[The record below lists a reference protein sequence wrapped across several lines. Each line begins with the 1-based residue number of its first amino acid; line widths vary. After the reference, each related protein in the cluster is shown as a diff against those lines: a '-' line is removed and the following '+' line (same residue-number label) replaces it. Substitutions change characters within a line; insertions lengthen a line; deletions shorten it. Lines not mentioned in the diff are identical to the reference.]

1 MTAGWSRR
9 EWLALIGSLGVGNAA
24 FQRALAATAAQMPS
38 EGITPE
44 MVKNAEWIAGISLSD
59 SQRRAVANRLT
70 ASLRQLRQLRD
81 TAVGYEVPPA
91 LVFTPVPGQAHGTA
105 ERGQVQPSPLREPV
119 RRPKSDTELAY
130 LPVYQLA
137 ELLRTRQVSSV
148 ELTRLY
154 LDRLRRYDP
163 ALLCVV
169 TLMDDLALRQA
180 EQADKEIAAG
190 HYRGPLH
197 GIPWVAKDLIAYPG
211 YRTTWGAEP
220 FREQR
225 LEQKATVAARLEEAG
240 AVLLAKTSLGAL
252 AQGDQWF
259 GGQTRNPWNP
269 KQGSS
274 GSSAGTAAAV
284 AAGLAAFGLGSETLG
299 SIISPSAR
307 CGVTGLRPTFG
318 RVSRFGCMPLAW
330 SLDKIGPMARCVE
343 DCALILAAIHGADPQ
358 DPTTVTRPFHWP
370 GKKPLRELRVGYFE
384 DKGLATAEADL
395 KVLRSLGVRLVPIRL
410 PWRLA
415 SALVG
420 IILEAEAATAFDDLT
435 RYGVQTGI
443 GNWAITFRRARFHTA
458 VDYLRAQ
465 RLRTLLMRQMQEVF
479 ETIDLYVGGNDLA
492 LANLTGHPTI
502 CLPNGFTSAGTPTAI
517 TFTGSLFG
525 ETDLLTLAKAYQE
538 ATGHHR
544 RRPPEDKWLPLDKEK
559 TPPEKEKPPL
569 EKEKTPLE
577 KQ

>member
-1 MTAGWSRR
+1 
-9 EWLALIGSLGVGNAA
+9 LAVIGSLGVGNAA

-38 EGITPE
+38 EGITPD

-81 TAVGYEVPPA
+81 TPVGYDVPPA
-91 LVFTPVPGQAHGTA
+91 ILFTPIPGQGSGAT
-105 ERGQVQPSPLREPV
+105 ERGQVQPVPLPEPV
-119 RRPKSDTELAY
+119 RRPKSDTDLAY

-154 LDRLRRYDP
+154 LERLRQYDP

-169 TLMDDLALRQA
+169 TLTEELARRQA
-180 EQADKEIAAG
+180 EEADREIAAG
-190 HYRGPLH
+190 RYRGPLH

-240 AVLLAKTSLGAL
+240 AVLLAKTTLGAL

-299 SIISPSAR
+299 SIISPSIR

-343 DCALILAAIHGADPQ
+343 DCALVLGAIHGADPQ
-358 DPTTVTRPFHWP
+358 DPTSVTRPFHWP

-384 DKGLATAEADL
+384 EKGMATAEADL
-395 KVLRSLGVRLVPIRL
+395 KVLRSLGVQLVPIRL

-420 IILEAEAATAFDDLT
+420 IILEAEAATVFDDLT
-435 RYGVQTGI
+435 RSGVQEGI
-443 GNWAITFRRARFHTA
+443 GNWAITFRRARFYTA

-465 RLRTLLMRQMQEVF
+465 RLRTTLMQQMQQLF
-479 ETIDLYVGGNDLA
+479 EKIDLYVGGNDLA
-492 LANLTGHPTI
+492 IANLTGHPTI
-502 CLPNGFTSAGTPTAI
+502 SLPNGFTSAGTPTAI

-544 RRPPEDKWLPLDKEK
+544 RRPPEDKWLPLDKQ
-559 TPPEKEKPPL
+559 PPEKK
-569 EKEKTPLE
+569 
-577 KQ
+577 

>member
-1 MTAGWSRR
+1 MATVWSRR
-9 EWLALIGSLGVGNAA
+9 EWLALLGSLGVGNAV
-24 FQRALAATAAQMPS
+24 FHRALAATAAQMPS

-44 MVKNAEWIAGISLSD
+44 MVKNAEWIAGITLSD

-81 TAVGYEVPPA
+81 TPVGYDVPPA
-91 LVFTPVPGQAHGTA
+91 LLFTPAPGPMTGAM
-105 ERGQVQPSPLREPV
+105 ERGQVQPSPLPEPV
-119 RRPKSDTELAY
+119 RRPKSDTDLAY
-130 LPVYQLA
+130 LPVHQLA

-154 LDRLRRYDP
+154 LERLRKYDP
-163 ALLCVV
+163 ALVCVV
-169 TLMDDLALRQA
+169 TLTEELALRQA
-180 EQADKEIAAG
+180 EHADREIAAG
-190 HYRGPLH
+190 RYRGPLH

-211 YRTTWGAEP
+211 YPTTWGAEP

-240 AVLLAKTSLGAL
+240 AVLVAKTSLGAL

-299 SIISPSAR
+299 SIISPSIR

-343 DCALILAAIHGADPQ
+343 DCALILGAIHGADPQ
-358 DPTTVTRPFHWP
+358 DPSSVTRPFHWP

-395 KVLRSLGVRLVPIRL
+395 KVLRSLGVQLVPIRL
-410 PWRLA
+410 PGRLA
-415 SALVG
+415 GAIVG
-420 IILEAEAATAFDDLT
+420 IILEAEAATVFDDLT
-435 RYGVQTGI
+435 RAGIQQGI

-465 RLRTLLMRQMQEVF
+465 RLRTTLMHQMQQLF
-479 ETIDLYVGGNDLA
+479 EKMDLYVGGNDLA
-492 LANLTGHPTI
+492 LTNLTGHPTI
-502 CLPNGFTSAGTPTAI
+502 SLPNGFTSAGTPTAI

-525 ETDLLTLAKAYQE
+525 ETDLLTVAQAYQE
-538 ATGHHR
+538 ATGYHR
-544 RRPPEDKWLPLDKEK
+544 RRPPEEKWVPLDKP
-559 TPPEKEKPPL
+559 PPEK
-569 EKEKTPLE
+569 
-577 KQ
+577 Q